1 MDQKID
7 QILDNFEN
15 NFHAKSSFQKTLNV
29 LKPLVLLCRMHF
41 AEGSPIKKAIKKVK
55 KKHLKSMPEK

>member
-1 MDQKID
+1 MN
-7 QILDNFEN
+7 QILDHFEN

-41 AEGSPIKKAIKKVK
+41 AEGSPIKRPIKKVK
-55 KKHLKSMPEK
+55 EIHQKII